1 MASLKMKGDLAEL
14 MVATDLLRRGYKVAF
29 PYGED
34 WDYDL
39 IAADGSQ
46 FHHVQVKHATS
57 DGDVIRV
64 ECRSNSLTRGKVK
77 RIKRYTAKMM
87 DWLAVYDRTSS
98 CCYYIPATELG
109 NGRDA
114 VLLRLQP
121 TKNGQRTGIHFA
133 EDYLDPPE
141 TPLSLDLTD
150 MEPAGFE
157 PATSSVQGKRSPN

>member
-1 MASLKMKGDLAEL
+1 
-14 MVATDLLRRGYKVAF
+14 
-29 PYGED
+29 
-34 WDYDL
+34 
-39 IAADGSQ
+39 
-46 FHHVQVKHATS
+46 
-57 DGDVIRV
+57 
-64 ECRSNSLTRGKVK
+64 
-77 RIKRYTAKMM
+77 MM

>member
-46 FHHVQVKHATS
+46 FHRVQVKHATS

-87 DWLAVYDRTSS
+87 DWLARLRPHQQLLLLHPGDGARQRSR
-98 CCYYIPATELG
+98 CCVT
-109 NGRDA
+109 
-114 VLLRLQP
+114 
-121 TKNGQRTGIHFA
+121 
-133 EDYLDPPE
+133 
-141 TPLSLDLTD
+141 
-150 MEPAGFE
+150 
-157 PATSSVQGKRSPN
+157 ATSTD